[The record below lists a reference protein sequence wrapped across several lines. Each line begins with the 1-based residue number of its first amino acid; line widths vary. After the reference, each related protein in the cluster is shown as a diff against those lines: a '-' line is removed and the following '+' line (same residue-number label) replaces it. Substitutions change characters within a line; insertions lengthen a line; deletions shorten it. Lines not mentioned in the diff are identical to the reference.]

1 MRGARRPVGWP
12 DDFLRPAALRPATPA
27 LPPPRAR
34 LPFWLELA
42 ETLLLA
48 LVLFVVVRLVVQN
61 FQVDGLSMAPTLQP
75 GQFLLVNK
83 VAYATVDEGLARWW
97 PGRLE
102 CKDGRCFLFRA
113 PRRCDIVVFWPPALS
128 TKPFIKRVIGL
139 PGERVE
145 IREGQVWIDDVPLDE
160 PYIRARP
167 NYDAPA
173 AVVPPG
179 QYYLLGDNRNN
190 SSDSHL
196 FGELSSEHFI
206 GQAWL
211 TYWPSDLWGVVP
223 TPTYAAQPAGP

>member
-1 MRGARRPVGWP
+1 MKGSRQTVDWP
-12 DDFLRPAALRPATPA
+12 EDFLHPAALRVATRVE
-27 LPPPRAR
+27 PPPRPR
-34 LPFWLELA
+34 LPFWLELS

-48 LVLFVVVRLVVQN
+48 LVLFVLVRLVIQN
-61 FQVDGLSMAPTLQP
+61 FQVEGLSMSPTLRD

-83 VAYATVDEGLARWW
+83 VAYATIDESWTRWW
-97 PGRLE
+97 PGHLP
-102 CKDGRCFLFRA
+102 CNGGRCYLFRE
-113 PRRCDIVVFWPPALS
+113 PQRGDIVVFWPPALS
-128 TKPFIKRVIGL
+128 TKPFIKRIIGL

-145 IREGQVWIDDVPLDE
+145 IREGRVWIDDVPLDE

-173 AVVPPG
+173 AEVPEG

-196 FGELSSEHFI
+196 FGDLSSDQFI

-211 TYWPSDLWGVVP
+211 TYWPSELWGVLP
-223 TPTYAAQPAGP
+223 TPTYAQSAAP